1 VRAATKATTGT
12 QEDWCV
18 PDYGKRNEGEMNL
31 KKTRRTRKK
40 KSTALVISRDRK
52 QFWTT
57 QRQFWQWVR
66 EGTVV
71 KIGDHPLTGV
81 FQREHEELMVLMSH
95 TVLNLA
101 HPHHLREA
109 LWSRRKGLFGR

>member
-1 VRAATKATTGT
+1 MSIKKSTKR
-12 QEDWCV
+12 
-18 PDYGKRNEGEMNL
+18 K
-31 KKTRRTRKK
+31 KK
-40 KSTALVISRDRK
+40 KSTALVISRNRQ

-66 EGTVV
+66 EGIVV
-71 KIGDHPLTGV
+71 KIGDQPLTGA
-81 FQREHEELMVLMSH
+81 FLREHEEQMVLISH

-109 LWSRRKGLFGR
+109 LLSRRKGLSAR